1 MWVMEH
7 WISLQRVGDYVDVG
21 CGVSLVPA
29 TVGEGATLLSSPPLY
44 KVYVLYFVLSVY
56 IRIICKQ

>member
-21 CGVSLVPA
+21 CGALD
-29 TVGEGATLLSSPPLY
+29 
-44 KVYVLYFVLSVY
+44 
-56 IRIICKQ
+56 KQARVWILWMWVVEQWISKQGCGLCGCGLWSTG